1 MFWDWD
7 AIQKMKNKTL
17 VICEG
22 TVRWKYVRHCHIV
35 RVSDSNLSKLR
46 SKIQIFL
53 PSLIKNDNFF
63 FGQLAIESS
72 FAIYAFNFSS

>member
-17 VICEG
+17 VISLICEG
-22 TVRWKYVRHCHIV
+22 TVRWKYVRHGHIV

-46 SKIQIFL
+46 SKI
-53 PSLIKNDNFF
+53 
-63 FGQLAIESS
+63 
-72 FAIYAFNFSS
+72 